1 MKELPD
7 EKKLLEL
14 LALAK
19 DFERK
24 AREMSEVATKI
35 AYKWQKKAEA
45 KRQAVKPQS
54 SSSEVI

>member
-1 MKELPD
+1 MKELP
-7 EKKLLEL
+7 EEKLLEL
-14 LALAK
+14 LELAK

-45 KRQAVKPQS
+45 KSKAEKQQFP
-54 SSSEVI
+54 SSEVI

>member
-1 MKELPD
+1 MQEIPD
-7 EKKLLEL
+7 DSKLLEL
-14 LALAK
+14 LTLAK

-35 AYKWQKKAEA
+35 ACKWQSKAEA
-45 KRQAVKPQS
+45 KRQAANPH

>member
-1 MKELPD
+1 MQEIPD
-7 EKKLLEL
+7 DSKLLEL

-35 AYKWQKKAEA
+35 AYKWQSKAEA
-45 KRQAVKPQS
+45 KRKVAKQR
-54 SSSEVI
+54 

>member
-7 EKKLLEL
+7 ENKLLEL

-24 AREMSEVATKI
+24 ARKMSESATEI

-45 KRQAVKPQS
+45 KSKAAKKQT
-54 SSSEVI
+54 

>member
-7 EKKLLEL
+7 DNKLLEL

-19 DFERK
+19 DFEHK
-24 AREMSEVATKI
+24 ARKMSESATEI

-45 KRQAVKPQS
+45 KRKAAKQQS
-54 SSSEVI
+54 

>member
-1 MKELPD
+1 MQELPND
-7 EKKLLEL
+7 SKLLEL
-14 LALAK
+14 LTLAK

-45 KRQAVKPQS
+45 KRQAAKPQS

>member
-19 DFERK
+19 DFELK
-24 AREMSEVATKI
+24 ARKMSEVATEI
-35 AYKWQKKAEA
+35 AYKWQKKAEV
-45 KRQAVKPQS
+45 KSKVVKPQS

>member
-7 EKKLLEL
+7 EEKLLEL

-24 AREMSEVATKI
+24 ARKMSEIATKI

-45 KRQAVKPQS
+45 KSKAAKQQF
-54 SSSEVI
+54 

>member
-1 MKELPD
+1 MKELP
-7 EKKLLEL
+7 EEKLLEL
-14 LALAK
+14 LELAK

-45 KRQAVKPQS
+45 KSRAAKQQS
-54 SSSEVI
+54 

>member
-14 LALAK
+14 LELAK

-24 AREMSEVATKI
+24 AREMSEVATEI

-45 KRQAVKPQS
+45 KRKAAKQQS
-54 SSSEVI
+54 

>member
-1 MKELPD
+1 MQEIPD
-7 EKKLLEL
+7 DSKLLEL

-24 AREMSEVATKI
+24 ARKISEVATKI

-45 KRQAVKPQS
+45 KRKVAK
-54 SSSEVI
+54 